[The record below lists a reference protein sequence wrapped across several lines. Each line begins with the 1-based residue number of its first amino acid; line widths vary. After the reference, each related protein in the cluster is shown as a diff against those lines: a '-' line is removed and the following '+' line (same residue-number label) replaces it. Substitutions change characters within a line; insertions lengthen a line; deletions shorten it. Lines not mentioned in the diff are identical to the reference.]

1 MRLVFMGTPDFAKA
15 CLETLYDGG
24 FDIAAVYTKVDTP
37 KNRGMKLIP
46 SPVKA
51 YAQSVGL
58 PVYQPQSFRDEE
70 TVQQLRDLKPDL
82 LVVVAYGKILPQ
94 AVLDIPTYGAINMH
108 GSILPQLRGSAPVQ
122 RSILNHC
129 DEAGVTAMYLSAGM
143 DEGDIIEIRR
153 TVIQPLE
160 TSEELMARLAQI
172 AAPLCADTVRAIE
185 AGTAVR
191 TPQNDA
197 EATYAPMLSKAESP
211 IDWDQPAR
219 YIVDQVRGLVP
230 WPVATA
236 AFGGTEFKI
245 YRVEYTDQK
254 TDKAPGSLVAL
265 TKKGLLVACAGGD
278 VLLVREL
285 QAQGGKRMPAPDYF
299 RGHPITI

>member
-58 PVYQPQSFRDEE
+58 PVYQPQSFREEE

-82 LVVVAYGKILPQ
+82 LVVVAYGKF
-94 AVLDIPTYGAINMH
+94 
-108 GSILPQLRGSAPVQ
+108 LPQLRGSAPVQ

-143 DEGDIIEIRR
+143 DEGDIIEIRK

-211 IDWDQPAR
+211 IDWNQPAR

>member
-15 CLETLYDGG
+15 CLETLHDGG

-70 TVQQLRDLKPDL
+70 TVQQLRELKPDL

-143 DEGDIIEIRR
+143 DEGDIIEIRK

-172 AAPLCADTVRAIE
+172 AAPR
-185 AGTAVR
+185 R
-191 TPQNDA
+191 TMPKRP
-197 EATYAPMLSKAESP
+197 TPRCS
-211 IDWDQPAR
+211 AR
-219 YIVDQVRGLVP
+219 R
-230 WPVATA
+230 
-236 AFGGTEFKI
+236 
-245 YRVEYTDQK
+245 
-254 TDKAPGSLVAL
+254 KAPSTGTSPR
-265 TKKGLLVACAGGD
+265 GISSIRCA
-278 VLLVREL
+278 VL
-285 QAQGGKRMPAPDYF
+285 Y
-299 RGHPITI
+299 RGRWRRQPSAERSSKFTV

>member
-1 MRLVFMGTPDFAKA
+1 MRIVFMGTPDIARV
-15 CLETLYDGG
+15 CLQRLHERG
-24 FDIAAVYTKVDTP
+24 FEIAAVYTKPDTP
-37 KNRGMKLIP
+37 KNRGMKLAQ
-46 SPVKA
+46 SPVKE
-51 YAQSVGL
+51 YALSVGL
-58 PVYQPQSFRDEE
+58 PVVQPQSFRDDAAVEE
-70 TVQQLRDLKPDL
+70 LRALAPDL
-82 LVVVAYGKILPQ
+82 IVVVAYGKILPQ
-94 AVLDIPTYGAINMH
+94 RVLDIPKLGCINMH
-108 GSILPQLRGSAPVQ
+108 ASILPELRGSAPVQ

-143 DEGDIIEIRR
+143 DEGDIIEIRK

-160 TSEELMARLAQI
+160 TSEELMARLATI

-185 AGTAVR
+185 NGTAKR
-191 TPQNDA
+191 IRQDPSR
-197 EATYAPMLSKAESP
+197 ATYAPMLRKEESP

-219 YIVDQVRGLVP
+219 YIIDQVRGLVP

-236 AFGGTEFKI
+236 TLGGTEFKI

-254 TDKAPGSLVAL
+254 TEKAPGALVAL
-265 TKKGLLVACAGGD
+265 TKKGLLVACRGGD
-278 VLLVREL
+278 VVLVREL